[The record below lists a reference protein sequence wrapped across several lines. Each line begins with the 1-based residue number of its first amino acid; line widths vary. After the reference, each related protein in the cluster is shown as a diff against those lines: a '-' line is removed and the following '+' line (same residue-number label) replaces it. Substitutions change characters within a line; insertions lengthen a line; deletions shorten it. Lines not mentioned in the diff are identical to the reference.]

1 MTDIQYICKE
11 NKVSLCEQ
19 NIEVSI
25 EKQRKLLKELNS
37 LLTIFYLQAQ
47 KLTQVNSKKQ
57 SPDVII
63 SSLCVCVCEN
73 LGNLGWR
80 GKKRIETSS
89 AFKEEEEREGVE
101 DLIVLFEQHW

>member
-1 MTDIQYICKE
+1 MSFC
-11 NKVSLCEQ
+11 VQ
-19 NIEVSI
+19 NIQVSI

-63 SSLCVCVCEN
+63 CSFFFFFGEY
-73 LGNLGWR
+73 LGWR
-80 GKKRIETSS
+80 RKKRIETSS
-89 AFKEEEEREGVE
+89 AFKEEEREGVK

>member
-1 MTDIQYICKE
+1 M
-11 NKVSLCEQ
+11 SLCEQ
-19 NIEVSI
+19 TIQVSI

-63 SSLCVCVCEN
+63 SSFLTLFFFSLLCEN

-89 AFKEEEEREGVE
+89 AFKEEEEREGDG